1 MEVKVIKPQ
10 KEVEWKFPCM
20 GISKVNK
27 LVVGFSGYERGVVLD
42 IGNSDIN
49 SIHEV
54 SYMWD
59 MSKFEPIEQEKQPID
74 WDRIELPTLLFDRK
88 ENRNLF
94 FVERFNI
101 DTIYTVRFYDL
112 IENKKIEWAFIDITK
127 RNEFLNT
134 LEIYPKGTKI
144 EITL

>member
-1 MEVKVIKPQ
+1 MEVKVIKSK

-20 GISKVNK
+20 GIYKVNK

-42 IGNSDIN
+42 IGNSDIY

-59 MSKFEPIEQEKQPID
+59 MSKFEPIEQID
-74 WDRIELPTLLFDRK
+74 WDKIIYPVYAENQSGEIIIITSIDYNDYFNADVVKIITIPQLIHDEEKYFFSKEELREWLNSL
-88 ENRNLF
+88 
-94 FVERFNI
+94 
-101 DTIYTVRFYDL
+101 
-112 IENKKIEWAFIDITK
+112 KI
-127 RNEFLNT
+127 L
-134 LEIYPKGTKI
+134 PKGTKI